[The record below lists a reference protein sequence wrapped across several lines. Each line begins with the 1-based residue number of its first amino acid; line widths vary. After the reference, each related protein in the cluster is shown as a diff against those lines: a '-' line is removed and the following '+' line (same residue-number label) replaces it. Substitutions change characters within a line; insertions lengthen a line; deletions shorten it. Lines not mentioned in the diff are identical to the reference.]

1 MSALPFVEPSEVGLT
16 RQQRRD
22 RTARA
27 LAAAATTRSSRRR
40 EQLEDYVIRINMTV
54 ARTVASRYRERGI
67 EQEDLLQVAY
77 VALTRAARD
86 FDTDRNLDFLSY
98 AVPTMRGELKKHFRD
113 RGWTVRPPRRIQE
126 LQGSIQRAQGDLE
139 QRLGRPPLPPEMAEE
154 LAADLGDVLEAMS
167 ADGCFTPSSLDQPLA
182 TGEGGRSATV
192 GDLLG
197 ENDASQPAVEA
208 RATLA
213 PVVRQL
219 QERDR
224 RILYM
229 RFFEERTQQEIA
241 DDIGV
246 TQMQVSRLL
255 GRIMRDLHT
264 QLTEESASTFKP
276 AG

>member
-1 MSALPFVEPSEVGLT
+1 MSALPFVEPSEVGMT

-27 LAAAATTRSSRRR
+27 LAAAGATRSSRRR
-40 EQLEDYVIRINMTV
+40 EQLEDYVIRLNMDV
-54 ARTVASRYRERGI
+54 ARSVASRYRERGI

-98 AVPTMRGELKKHFRD
+98 AVPTIRGELKKHFRD
-113 RGWTVRPPRRIQE
+113 RGWTIRPPRRIQE
-126 LQGSIQRAQGDLE
+126 LQGSIKRAHGDLE
-139 QRLGRPPLPPEMAEE
+139 QRLGRSPRPPEIAEE
-154 LAADLGDVLEAMS
+154 LAADLGGVLEAMS
-167 ADGCFTPSSLDQPLA
+167 ADGCFTPSSLDQPVA
-182 TGEGGRSATV
+182 TDDGRRSATV
-192 GDLLG
+192 GELLG
-197 ENDASQPAVEA
+197 QNDTSQPAVEA

-213 PVVRQL
+213 PVIRQL
-219 QERDR
+219 RKRDR

-229 RFFEERTQQEIA
+229 RFFEECTQQEIA
-241 DDIGV
+241 DEIGV

-264 QLTEESASTFKP
+264 QLTEESASTIKP